1 MFSLLA
7 CQRLENTCSGVQRL
21 GNITDLM
28 ALKCVKKEPL
38 DFWMTSAPHKHL
50 CLSSLTVPPT
60 RLLLRNTLTSTT
72 TLLRQHTETAGFKP
86 FILSTILLITRITN
100 YYHHKT
106 IFIFYC

>member
-21 GNITDLM
+21 GNISDLT

-50 CLSSLTVPPT
+50 CLSSLTVPPP
-60 RLLLRNTLTSTT
+60 RLLLRTTLTSTT

-106 IFIFYC
+106 IFSFYC